1 MTNGEQ
7 DLREQIIT
15 ASLKLFREKGYRA
28 TSLKDIL
35 SAANCS
41 TGGFYHHFASKDDLL
56 FLIHDKFI
64 TDGLERCQAIHDR
77 KDTATNRLSDVMIN
91 IVENVA
97 HWRDHVTVFFEERRF
112 LSSEKF
118 AIVLQKREAY
128 DQLVK
133 DIIEEGIRDG
143 EFDAEISA
151 SIIAFGIYGMVH
163 WTYQW
168 MRSDGTLSAREIG
181 ECFAKIAMHGL
192 VIDRKKRPSTRPASR
207 ADAQS
212 PAAA

>member
-1 MTNGEQ
+1 MTNGDA
-7 DLREQIIT
+7 DLREQIVN
-15 ASLKLFREKGYRA
+15 ASLRLFREKGYRA

-35 SAANCS
+35 SAAKCS

-64 TDGLERCQAIHDR
+64 TEGLERCQAIHDR
-77 KDTATNRLSDVMIN
+77 KDTATNRLSDVMIE
-91 IVENVA
+91 IVQNVSR
-97 HWRDHVTVFFEERRF
+97 WRDHVTVFFEERRF

-128 DQLVK
+128 DRLVK
-133 DIIEEGIRDG
+133 DIIQDGIRDG
-143 EFDAEISA
+143 EFDPEIPA

-168 MRSDGTLSAREIG
+168 MRPDGSLTAQQIG

-192 VIDRKKRPSTRPASR
+192 VTATRKPTG
-207 ADAQS
+207 
-212 PAAA
+212 AA